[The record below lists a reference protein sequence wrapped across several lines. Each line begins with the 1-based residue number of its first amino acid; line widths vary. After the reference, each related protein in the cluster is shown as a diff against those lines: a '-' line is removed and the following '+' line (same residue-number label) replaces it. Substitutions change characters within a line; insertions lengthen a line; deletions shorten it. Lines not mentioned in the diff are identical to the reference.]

1 MACCLVITID
11 LFPMADLQHKLDA
24 VDPDRLDPHQ
34 KTQLLQ
40 ACDRLRT
47 RLESPLATAS
57 RLVFSVCRVDP
68 VEVTGN

>member
-1 MACCLVITID
+1 MS
-11 LFPMADLQHKLDA
+11 DLQHKLDA
-24 VDPDRLDPHQ
+24 VDPDRLDEQQ

-47 RLESPLATAS
+47 RLESPLMIAS

-68 VEVTGN
+68 LWR